1 MEITTQAMMSSRE
14 IEVLTGKRHDNVCRD
29 IRKMLVGLY
38 GGDEKKYIRNSTL
51 SFDINQGVSCI
62 QYDTT
67 NPNCWEYL
75 LDRRHTEI
83 LITGYDVKRRAAVID
98 RWFQLEQSARTP
110 QLPASP
116 THINSDQVKSGLA
129 LLESSCD
136 RLALPYAAKL
146 QAYRA
151 LQKAAGLPDL
161 FPDAEP
167 SPTNTK
173 PPAPAPARQPALPL
187 IKQPM
192 SSLTKLLERHEIRAP

>member
-14 IEVLTGKRHDNVCRD
+14 IEALTNKNHADVCRD
-29 IRKMLVGLY
+29 VRRMLAGLY
-38 GGDEKKYIRNSTL
+38 GDEEAAYIRKANLLYST
-51 SFDINQGVSCI
+51 NQGVSCI

-98 RWFQLEQSARTP
+98 RWFQLEQSVRTP

-129 LLESSCD
+129 LLELSS
-136 RLALPYAAKL
+136 RIAAVSSESLL
-146 QAYRA
+146 QGLRN
-151 LQKAAGLPDL
+151 LQKAAGLPD
-161 FPDAEP
+161 
-167 SPTNTK
+167 
-173 PPAPAPARQPALPL
+173 
-187 IKQPM
+187 
-192 SSLTKLLERHEIRAP
+192 